1 METPEERAQRILKED
16 AFRIAYEQSNVAL
29 YIAGSML
36 ASNVSCDTLTTFV
49 NALNRQSKLYVE
61 YDKLSD
67 NIQLR
72 IRAVYRL
79 EKELVREGVSID
91 FLTSCKKALII
102 AQKLAVIACHEF
114 GNIEPFFKPLFE
126 LNADQDSLSLN
137 PNVLL

>member
-49 NALNRQSKLYVE
+49 DALNRQSKLYVE

-79 EKELVREGVSID
+79 EKELVREGVS
-91 FLTSCKKALII
+91 
-102 AQKLAVIACHEF
+102 
-114 GNIEPFFKPLFE
+114 
-126 LNADQDSLSLN
+126 
-137 PNVLL
+137 